1 MKNENPHSR
10 HQGSRAAR
18 RRGALWLAL
27 VLSAAASSG
36 ASPIV
41 LDETLGM
48 ICFPPAAM
56 MSPPCPVPVGIDP
69 AIVAPDPS
77 GELRVRVR
85 ENDKAR
91 LTIKLNGM
99 SPHQVAT
106 AWFVHFPPGQPPPHP
121 IFAPIG
127 PGQPP
132 VAHMDSPV
140 APTGAA
146 FSEGLGGEPNQFRIL
161 PNGKARLAVSL
172 DYNPL
177 KSQQVPLVNGMVLT
191 NQGPAPAGSVAEQP
205 SCCMDFPAGPQLEA
219 VGGSYLRQ
227 FDPVTGFQSL
237 GPDGRPEL
245 VRSPS
250 RPVAVAIIIHIDSVT
265 SGIVPGVPT
274 PPFLVDPPVTT
285 GSFYLLGIFPLGPL
299 GMD

>member
-1 MKNENPHSR
+1 MKYENPRCR
-10 HQGSRAAR
+10 HHGSGAA

-27 VLSAAASSG
+27 ALSAAASSG

-41 LDETLGM
+41 LDETLDM

-56 MSPPCPVPVGIDP
+56 MPPPCPVPVGIDP

-77 GELRVRVR
+77 GELRIRVR
-85 ENDKAR
+85 ENDRAR
-91 LTIKLNGM
+91 LTVKLNGM

-106 AWFVHFPPGQPPPHP
+106 AWFVHFPPGQPPPDP

-127 PGQPP
+127 SGQPP
-132 VAHMDSPV
+132 VAHMDTPV
-140 APTGAA
+140 APTYAA
-146 FSEGLGGEPNQFRIL
+146 FSEGLGREPNQFRIL
-161 PNGKARLAVSL
+161 PNGKARLVVPL

-177 KSQQVPLVNGMVLT
+177 KSQQVPLVNGMVLV
-191 NQGPAPAGSVAEQP
+191 NQGLAPAGSVAEQP
-205 SCCMDFPAGPQLEA
+205 TCCMDFPAGPQLEA

-250 RPVAVAIIIHIDSVT
+250 RPVAVAIIIHIDGVT